1 MTTKAKKITSLLV
14 CLVFMMTLFTGP
26 VYAGKGDKEGTSPT
40 SGTLTGKVADSVSGT
55 AVAGAVV
62 AASGSSGIFTA
73 AADENGAYSVS
84 ELSSGRYTVTC
95 QAEGYNKFSG
105 TVNIKNSNTI
115 ILDISLTEAA
125 PVTGII
131 TGTVTDSSS
140 GQPISGATV
149 LIDSGQSVTAGTAG
163 DYTLEVSQGTYT
175 VTAEAAGYNS
185 FSKPVNVNPG
195 ASETLDFALDPVSA
209 SINIVSLTADTSD
222 FVEGTV
228 AAVNLTA
235 VLEGTVEGGAY
246 SWTQVG
252 GPRVDI
258 TPVDITRAVV
268 DVSSLAVAVD
278 TELTFRLSVTG
289 SDGNRDL
296 QKISVFVEPADMDP
310 FLGENVQVG
319 GATTAVAKFSHNGTE
334 WAIFNIGSKLC
345 STPVE
350 TAAGVVNYIYVPGF
364 VNDIDIVDYN
374 GVRYA
379 LISMGSEGIA
389 VIDLTDPENMVKEF
403 SVGINYYMSGLTFAE
418 GGGAILYD
426 NEISSVNAPVA
437 ALATDGTELFIA
449 DPEFGI
455 HRTALE
461 NLLGSN
467 GPVLDGSGDGTLLI
481 EAEQFTL
488 QYAGENPWGGPVDLK
503 LYGGKLFA
511 CMGSLGMGIFDPVT
525 LEQVGRYNLYTD
537 AAVSEDWFVNMDVK
551 QAVHTDNTTG
561 EVYIDEFTGMPD
573 YRQTSFEILEVMKN
587 NADAPTP
594 WADFD
599 RYGKFYYKCQGI
611 DIAEFNGRTIAYL
624 AYSLGG
630 LVAVDITGYQNTAP
644 AVGANAD
651 TLFNARYLG
660 YIPAVPANGPKEP
673 TGEQSE
679 SLLPY
684 FGAGMLKESGAVD
697 VQVREDYVYLTDHF
711 AGLMIISDAGSPDLR
726 WRGANAPY
734 NNDTNGI
741 MGDHWPDSEF
751 VTSFDMSPYDALDNE
766 SMPKWMYEAPCEL
779 VTAEIN
785 GHGNRL
791 LLMDNMSV
799 DTVGEVDLLECAG
812 AGGFN
817 FIDIVALDAP
827 TMEERYT
834 VPVYFPPTDE
844 IGAFPD
850 GTPGQT
856 ISIGHSQGIAAS
868 GEYLYV
874 ADGPHGISAW
884 KLVDDNG
891 YATDDVHLVANTLQ
905 DEYPEIVDG
914 IKIYPASH
922 ATNVVFD
929 PVNNLAWSGSASLGL
944 RRVDVSKV
952 ENGTGQVGNPLL
964 LPLDLNDCFEHNA
977 EWGTV
982 KGIQYQDH
990 AYDVA
995 IRGNYAFVADGSNGL
1010 TVYDFT
1016 KDSTDPESGFIA
1028 ANIGAGSLKPPLGTA
1043 SGIDLWND
1051 PDSGR
1056 TYAVLACGP
1065 RGVGVVDITDIN
1077 NMEIVKVFEPIKY
1090 EDDKVGAADGQATD
1104 VKVVGDKAY
1113 FSYDSF
1119 GVVCYSMADLTEALP
1134 DGVSPTEVWKKSLT
1148 GQLQYDYRPVAVSRF
1163 KLQYV
1168 PGYEDWA
1175 GGAFKMDYTLV
1186 NGKLVFYV
1194 AFAEAGVLKIDWTDP
1209 ANPVL
1214 REVAGTVG
1222 ECTAVAISNG
1232 RLYAADGGGG
1242 LIFFK

>member
-1 MTTKAKKITSLLV
+1 MTTKARKYISLLV
-14 CLVFMMTLFTGP
+14 CLVLMMSLFAGP
-26 VYAGKGDKEGTSPT
+26 VYAGKGAKEGTSPT
-40 SGTLTGKVADSVSGT
+40 AGTLSGMVTDSVSGV
-55 AVAGAVV
+55 AVSGAVV
-62 AASGSSGIFTA
+62 GVSGSSGTFTTA
-73 AADENGAYSVS
+73 ADDTGTYSIS
-84 ELSSGRYTVTC
+84 ELPAGKYTVSC
-95 QAEGYNKFSG
+95 QAEGYNKFSA
-105 TVNIKNSNTI
+105 TANIKNSQITV
-115 ILDISLTEAA
+115 LDISLTEAA
-125 PVTGII
+125 PFTGII
-131 TGTVTDSSS
+131 TGIVTDSST
-140 GQPISGATV
+140 GQPIEGVTV
-149 LIDSGQSVTAGTAG
+149 VTDSGQSVTTGAAGE
-163 DYTLEVSQGTYT
+163 YILEITQGTYT
-175 VTAEAAGYNS
+175 VTAEAAGYNAAS
-185 FSKPVNVNPG
+185 GSVTVNPG
-195 ASETLDFALDPVSA
+195 MTEILDFALNPVSA
-209 SINIVSLTADTSD
+209 SVNIVSLSADITEFNEGTAAAVTLTAALEGN
-222 FVEGTV
+222 VEGSV
-228 AAVNLTA
+228 YN
-235 VLEGTVEGGAY
+235 
-246 SWTQVG
+246 WTQAG
-252 GPRVDI
+252 GPKVNI
-258 TPVDITRAVV
+258 TPVDITKAVV

-278 TELTFRLSVTG
+278 TELTFRLTVTG
-289 SDGNRDL
+289 SDGNRGSR
-296 QKISVFVEPADMDP
+296 KVSVFVEPVDMYP

-319 GATTAVAKFSHNGTE
+319 GATTAVARLSDNGTE
-334 WAIFNIGSKLC
+334 WSVFNIGSKLC
-345 STPVE
+345 TAPVG
-350 TAAGVVNYIYVPGF
+350 TSAGVADYLHVPGF
-364 VNDIDIVDYN
+364 VNDIDIIDYN

-379 LISMGSEGIA
+379 LVSMGSEGIA
-389 VIDLTDPENMVKEF
+389 VIDMTDPENMVQKF
-403 SVGINYYMSGLTFAE
+403 TVGINYYMSGLTFAE

-426 NEISSVNAPVA
+426 NEISSENAPVA
-437 ALATDGTELFIA
+437 ALDTDGTDLFIA
-449 DPEFGI
+449 DPEYGI

-461 NLLGSN
+461 NLLGDN
-467 GPVLDGSGDGTLLI
+467 GPVLEPGGTLLI
-481 EAEQFTL
+481 EDEQFTL

-503 LYGGKLFA
+503 LYGGRLFA
-511 CMGSLGMGIFDPVT
+511 CLGSLGMGIFDPAT

-537 AAVSEDWFVNMDVK
+537 TAVSEDWFVNMDVK
-551 QAVHTDNTTG
+551 QAVHTDTVTG
-561 EVYIDEFTGMPD
+561 ETYIDELTGMPD
-573 YRQTSFEILEVMKN
+573 YRQTSFEILQVMKN
-587 NADAPTP
+587 DVDAPTP

-599 RYGKFYYKCQGI
+599 RYGKYYYKCQGI

-630 LVAVDITGYQNTAP
+630 LIAVDITGYQNTAP
-644 AVGANAD
+644 SAGAGAD
-651 TLFNARYLG
+651 SMFNATYLG

-684 FGAGMLKESGAVD
+684 FGAGMLKESGVVD
-697 VQVREDYVYLTDHF
+697 VQVRGDYVFLTDHF
-711 AGLMIISDAGSPDLR
+711 AGLMIIGDAGSPDLS
-726 WRGANAPY
+726 WKGANAPY
-734 NNDTNGI
+734 NNDSNGI

-751 VTSFDMSPYDALDNE
+751 VTSFDMSPYDPLDNE
-766 SMPKWMYEAPCEL
+766 SMPKWMYEAPCKL

-791 LLMDNMSV
+791 LLMDNMSI
-799 DTVGEVDLLECAG
+799 DTAGEVDILECAG

-817 FIDIVALDAP
+817 FIDIVDLNAP
-827 TMEERYT
+827 TMEERYA

-844 IGAFPD
+844 IGAFAD
-850 GTPGQT
+850 GTSGQT

-884 KLVDDNG
+884 KLTDNSG

-929 PVNNLAWSGSASLGL
+929 PVNNAAWSGSASLGL
-944 RRVDVSKV
+944 RRVDVSGV
-952 ENGTGQVGNPLL
+952 ENGAGQVGNPLL
-964 LPLDLNDCFEHNA
+964 LPLALTDCFEHNA

-982 KGIQYQDH
+982 KELQYQDH

-1010 TVYDFT
+1010 TVYDIT
-1016 KDSTDPESGFIA
+1016 RDSTDPESGFMT
-1028 ANIGAGSLKPPLGTA
+1028 ANIGAGSQKPPLGTA
-1043 SGIDLWND
+1043 SGIDLWDD

-1056 TYAVLACGP
+1056 SYAVIACGP
-1065 RGVGVVDITDIN
+1065 RGVGVVDITDVN

-1104 VKVVGDKAY
+1104 VKVVGDQAY

-1163 KLQYV
+1163 KLQEV
-1168 PGYEDWA
+1168 SGYEDWA

-1186 NGKLVFYV
+1186 NGRLFFYV
-1194 AFAEAGVLKIDWTDP
+1194 AFAEAGVVKIDWTDP

-1222 ECTAVAISNG
+1222 ECTDVAISNG
-1232 RLYAADGGGG
+1232 RLYAADHSGG